1 MGGEEGGVALKSP
14 QVRSAVLI
22 TAPHLFTLEPNLKEE
37 LFLLGLIL
45 RSP

>member
-1 MGGEEGGVALKSP
+1 MAFKSP
-14 QVRSAVLI
+14 QVCSAVLI
-22 TAPHLFTLEPNLKEE
+22 IAAHLFTLEPNLKEE